1 MNATETATT
10 TRNINLLT
18 RDGVANVIASN
29 PDLQALQAQV
39 EALQAQLVAK
49 ANETVATHITVRGIE
64 LSVEC
69 AKWELQVLISK
80 GNKVTD
86 KVNKAV
92 LDAVAKRDYDLL
104 DAKQAEKELLVNINE
119 TGECLLEPVDAIL
132 YTDIAE
138 ALKSAGLSLQR
149 QAIWATAAR
158 GKDFESKF

>member
-10 TRNINLLT
+10 TRTINVLT
-18 RDGVANVIASN
+18 KDGFANAIAN
-29 PDLQALQAQV
+29 DPELQAMEQQIAELRAKQA
-39 EALQAQLVAK
+39 ER
-49 ANETVATHITVRGIE
+49 ANATIATEVTVRGIT

-69 AKWELQVLISK
+69 AKWELQALISA

-86 KVNKAV
+86 KANKAI
-92 LDAVAKRDYDLL
+92 LDAMAKRNV
-104 DAKQAEKELLVNINE
+104 EKALEAQDEKDLLVNINE
-119 TGECLLEPVDAIL
+119 TGECLLEPVDALL

-158 GKDFESKF
+158 PKNFKSKF